1 MKGKRKRELRKKV
14 MESDRKINKR
24 NKNLM
29 IDKILSYNPILLEG
43 IEVYKDAN
51 RNFTL
56 LIVIGALL
64 IDFPLISV
72 PCCILS
78 MFFIIK
84 MLQFI
89 KYKSINN
96 IVKELAKDLS
106 FKGIY
111 DKEKVARKTL
121 NTQLKS
127 AKLEGIEEGKL
138 EGKKE
143 GKIEIA
149 KLLIEKNNM
158 TLEEISEITGLTKE
172 EIENLK

>member
-1 MKGKRKRELRKKV
+1 MEKAINELEK
-14 MESDRKINKR
+14 
-24 NKNLM
+24 
-29 IDKILSYNPILLEG
+29 LSNDERI
-43 IEVYKDAN
+43 
-51 RNFTL
+51 
-56 LIVIGALL
+56 IGL
-64 IDFPLISV
+64 
-72 PCCILS
+72 
-78 MFFIIK
+78 
-84 MLQFI
+84 
-89 KYKSINN
+89 
-96 IVKELAKDLS
+96 
-106 FKGIY
+106 Y

-138 EGKKE
+138 E

>member
-1 MKGKRKRELRKKV
+1 MEKAINELEK
-14 MESDRKINKR
+14 
-24 NKNLM
+24 
-29 IDKILSYNPILLEG
+29 LSNDERI
-43 IEVYKDAN
+43 
-51 RNFTL
+51 
-56 LIVIGALL
+56 IGL
-64 IDFPLISV
+64 
-72 PCCILS
+72 
-78 MFFIIK
+78 
-84 MLQFI
+84 
-89 KYKSINN
+89 
-96 IVKELAKDLS
+96 
-106 FKGIY
+106 Y

-138 EGKKE
+138 EGKIE